1 MTGVVPGIRQTRYG
15 DKQSRP
21 IHDSQYLQAV
31 SAKARSVL
39 PHLESDMPGPL
50 QNIRVLDL
58 TRVLA
63 GPWATQVL
71 ADFGAEVIKVEKP
84 GEGDDTR
91 GWGPPFLT
99 NPDGSRG
106 DAAYYLSANRGKQSV
121 AIDMAKPEGQKLLR
135 ELARQSD
142 VVMENFKVGGLKK
155 YGLDYESLKSIN
167 PRLIYCSI
175 TGFGQTGPYA
185 GRAGYD
191 FMIQGMG
198 GIMSVTGQP
207 DGTPGAEPV
216 KTGVAFADVF
226 TGLYA
231 AIGVLA
237 ALYHREKSGE
247 GQYLDLALLDT
258 QVAVLANQALNYLVS
273 GVAPKRVG
281 NAHNNIVPYQTFAT
295 GDGFIIIAVGND
307 RQFREYTTIAGV
319 PELAADARFLTNRAR
334 VENRDVLIPLLV
346 EPMKRRKTA
355 EWIDALESAAV
366 PCGPINTIDQVF
378 ADPQVKA
385 RGLNVA
391 LTRDDGTKTPGVANP
406 VRFSAT
412 PVAYSRAAPALGNA
426 TEDVL
431 RTVLGLGPEEI
442 ARLRDSASIG

>member
-1 MTGVVPGIRQTRYG
+1 M
-15 DKQSRP
+15 
-21 IHDSQYLQAV
+21 A
-31 SAKARSVL
+31 
-39 PHLESDMPGPL
+39 GPL

-63 GPWATQVL
+63 GPWATQIL

-91 GWGPPFLT
+91 GWGPPFLV

-135 ELARQSD
+135 ELARHSD

-155 YGLDYESLKSIN
+155 YGLDYESLKAIN
-167 PRLIYCSI
+167 PKLIYCSI

-185 GRAGYD
+185 QRAGYD

-198 GIMSVTGQP
+198 GIMSITGQP

-231 AIGVLA
+231 TIGVLA
-237 ALYHREKSGE
+237 ALHHRDKTGE

-258 QVAVLANQALNYLVS
+258 QVAVLANQALNFLV
-273 GVAPKRVG
+273 GGKAPRRLG
-281 NAHNNIVPYQTFAT
+281 NAHPNIVPYQTFAT
-295 GDGFIIIAVGND
+295 EDGFIIIAVGND
-307 RQFREYTTIAGV
+307 RQFREYTKIAGV
-319 PELAADARFLTNRAR
+319 PEVGEDPRFRTNSDR
-334 VENRDVLIPLLV
+334 VGNREALIALLV

-355 EWIDALESAAV
+355 EWIAALEAAAV

-378 ADPQVKA
+378 ADPQVEA
-385 RGLNVA
+385 RGLTVTLA
-391 LTRDDGTKTPGVANP
+391 REDGTKTPGVANP

-412 PVAYSRAAPALGNA
+412 PVEYAKAPPALGNA
-426 TEDVL
+426 TEEVL
-431 RTVLGLGPEEI
+431 SRVLGLTPEQVGK
-442 ARLRDSASIG
+442 LRDSASIG